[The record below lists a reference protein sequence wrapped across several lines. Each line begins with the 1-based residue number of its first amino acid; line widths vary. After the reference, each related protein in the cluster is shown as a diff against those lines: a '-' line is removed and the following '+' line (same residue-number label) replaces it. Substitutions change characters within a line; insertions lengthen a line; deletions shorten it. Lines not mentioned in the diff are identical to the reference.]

1 MNINRNN
8 YEEFF
13 LLYADNEL
21 TAEERTMVE
30 QFIVLHPDLGE
41 ELNILSQTKLPH
53 EEHLAYTDKA
63 NLFRHSETNFIN
75 EDNYKEYFLLYVDEE
90 LNVGEKK
97 AVEEFVASNND
108 KQKELLLFQQV
119 KLQTEE
125 DIVFRNKDTLYRTEK
140 QPIRIIPMRW
150 IRVAAAAA
158 VILTGIAVWTTSNEE
173 ETIHENNSSSVIAE
187 AGSGSIKENASIQ
200 AQGSHQDIKPSNQE
214 VVQKLET
221 VTSNTY
227 KNTDQTNEGAVVERK
242 ATNNIEPVAKD
253 FQKDQ
258 IEVGKQLTRV
268 AVISTNNQ
276 VVESIHNAPNTAAA
290 SKQQLASNNEI
301 SPNRFVKPLILDE
314 AAFNGENKIQN
325 ENQADKNNGQIVFFD
340 TDNIDKKPKG
350 KLRGLFR
357 KASRILDHATNAGE
371 ANDQSVV
378 RIASFEIAKK

>member
-97 AVEEFVASNND
+97 AVEEFVSSNND
-108 KQKELLLFQQV
+108 KQNELLLFQQV
-119 KLQTEE
+119 KLQAEE

-150 IRVAAAAA
+150 ISVAAAAA

-227 KNTDQTNEGAVVERK
+227 KNTDQTNEGSVVVRE
-242 ATNNIEPVAKD
+242 AINNSEPVAKD

-258 IEVGKQLTRV
+258 IEVGKHLTRV